1 MNKEEQIAF
10 QKRMWE
16 ERGIIL
22 TLKEDKREDGAL
34 ERYKNSE
41 SYKKKIVEAKK
52 SFSKLHFPK
61 ILDKETEILESVE
74 EVIAN

>member
-41 SYKKKIVEAKK
+41 SYKKKIAEAKK
-52 SFSKLHFPK
+52 SFRKFLTKKLK
-61 ILDKETEILESVE
+61 Y
-74 EVIAN
+74 